1 MRKKIPLIIDCDPGI
16 DDTFALV
23 YTKIVDAFDVKAVFS
38 VAGNVPIEMTT
49 LNAQFILSRLEIDT
63 LLFEGAHSPLV
74 GEPIIAKYAHGSN
87 GLGGYEFLKSNLF
100 PVGKDNPTD
109 EYYKLLTESDDLI
122 TIAALGPLTNLAK
135 LFLAYPDARNYIKEI
150 YVMGGG
156 VKGGNYTPTAEFN
169 IAADAL
175 AAQIV
180 INAQVKLNFV
190 PLDTTMSIAFDREF
204 LMRLKDS
211 KNKHV
216 NLLYEI
222 VNAKEKLDDLSS
234 EPKLY
239 LHDMVTILAIIHP
252 EWFTFIASHVAV
264 ELHGTLTKGMTVF
277 DLREFRAQEPNAIY
291 VAKPQ
296 KNEILKHLYEVL
308 L

>member
-1 MRKKIPLIIDCDPGI
+1 MRNKIPLIIDCDPGI
-16 DDTFALV
+16 DDAFALV
-23 YTKIVDAFDVKAVFS
+23 YTKMTDAFDVRAVFS

-49 LNAQFILSRLEIDT
+49 LNAQFILSNLEIDT

-87 GLGGYEFLKSNLF
+87 GLGGFEFLESDLY
-100 PVGKDNPTD
+100 PVKKDNPTD
-109 EYYKLLTESDDLI
+109 AYYKLLSESDGPI

-135 LFLAYPDARNYIKEI
+135 LFLAYPDAKNYIKEI

-180 INAQVKLNFV
+180 INSQVKLYFV
-190 PLDTTMSIAFDREF
+190 PLDTTMAITFRRDF
-204 LMRLKDS
+204 MLCLKDS
-211 KNKHV
+211 KNKLA

-222 VNAKEKLDDLSS
+222 VNAKEKLDVLST

-239 LHDMVTILAIIHP
+239 LHDMITMLSIIHP
-252 EWFTFIASHVAV
+252 EWFTLIKTHVAV

-277 DLREFRAQEPNAIY
+277 DLREYRAQKPNAFY
-291 VAKPQ
+291 VAQPQ
-296 KNEILKHLYEVL
+296 ESVILKHINEVL